1 MQKRIQNSNKPKA
14 TICRNKNCVTV
25 EGDTARF
32 VNGVVTIVA
41 ATALITTVA
50 KLLK

>member
-1 MQKRIQNSNKPKA
+1 MKHNLQFKDQPKA
-14 TICRNKNCVTV
+14 TICRDKNCVTV

-32 VNGVVTIVA
+32 VNGVVTLVA
-41 ATALITTVA
+41 ATVLISAVV